1 MKKGVVGILILLAL
15 VVLVSPAIVGRLAE
29 KSMDENLNWAAQES
43 GDVRVTSENF
53 KRGWFSSEGQHRIEL
68 NEGDLKSA
76 VLALTGTA
84 SIEDHLPVLVINTK
98 LDHGLIPVS
107 SMSREQGSLAP
118 GLGSAVSTMRIEFG
132 DGESV
137 DIPGTIYSK
146 VGLGGELLS
155 NYILEAGSHQDNG
168 ELATWGPTDIKI
180 KTNPRTGEASLKG
193 TVGSF
198 SVDDGNQVLS
208 IGGLT
213 FDGSQAPT
221 DFGLTVGDMSLKLE
235 GFQITVGGAP
245 VGGMESMTIDAS
257 TALDGDAVNADATV
271 SMLFKDL
278 PQFGDAAFDMDVELA
293 GADAQILGRLQR
305 ALEHAGGPQDPMA
318 VYAAVE
324 DDALQLFA
332 AGFTMNFNRLDV
344 RLPQGTM
351 TSKMMFSFDE
361 RDPVDFAWTSLLMTT
376 EATVDISIPE
386 ALVDMLAQA
395 QPETAM
401 AIGSGFLVKRG
412 DAYVM
417 NAEMK
422 KGLLNVNGAPI
433 PIPFG
438 EVR

>member
-1 MKKGVVGILILLAL
+1 VKKGVVGVLILLAL

-43 GDVRVTSENF
+43 GEVRVTSENF

-68 NEGDLKSA
+68 NEGDLKSV
-76 VLALTGTA
+76 VLTMTGSA
-84 SIEDHLPVLVINTK
+84 DADGDLPVLVINTK
-98 LDHGLIPVS
+98 LDHGLFPVS
-107 SMSREQGSLAP
+107 SMSREKGSLAP
-118 GLGSAVSTMRIEFG
+118 GLGSAVSTMRVEFV

-155 NYILEAGSHQDNG
+155 NYVLEAGSHQDNDA
-168 ELATWGPTDIKI
+168 LATWGPTDITV

-193 TVGSF
+193 NVGSI
-198 SVDDGNQVLS
+198 SVDDGGQRVS
-208 IGGLT
+208 IDHLT
-213 FDGSQAPT
+213 FDGSQEPT
-221 DFGLTVGDMSLKLE
+221 DFGIAIGDMSLQLE
-235 GFQITVGGAP
+235 GFEVMVGGAS
-245 VGGMESMTIDAS
+245 VGGMESMAINAS
-257 TALDGDAVNADATV
+257 SALDGDAVNAEATV
-271 SMLFKDL
+271 NMLFKDL
-278 PQFGDAAFDMDVELA
+278 PQFGDASFDMDFELA
-293 GADAQILGRLQR
+293 GADAQTLGRLQR
-305 ALEHAGGPQDPMA
+305 ALESTGGSPDPMA
-318 VYAAVE
+318 VYAAVQ

-332 AGFTMNFNRLDV
+332 AGFTMSVNRLDFT
-344 RLPQGTM
+344 LPQGTV

-361 RDPVDFAWTSLLMTT
+361 RDPADFAWTSLLMTT

-386 ALVDMLAQA
+386 ALVDMLAEV

-433 PIPFG
+433 PIPSG
-438 EVR
+438 AVR